1 VLSFEVLEPPFGAPA
16 PPFPEFL
23 SLPVPLPVPLSLLLM
38 VVSPVLELDGLSLFE
53 LGLELL
59 SSPQAE
65 RVIAAAKAQLKTML
79 FLKWILIVKPSK
91 MFA

>member
-1 VLSFEVLEPPFGAPA
+1 MSIWYEELLVSVDVYV
-16 PPFPEFL
+16 PE
-23 SLPVPLPVPLSLLLM
+23 SPLGP
-38 VVSPVLELDGLSLFE
+38 
-53 LGLELL
+53 ELL